1 MAKAT
6 IPTNPDPSERI
17 QGIREEPPPNV
28 PVDSEAI
35 KKRINENLE
44 LILAS
49 ADSELLSSLDIV
61 LLQLV
66 RAQGFGITED
76 GRKHLEGGA
85 A

>member
-1 MAKAT
+1 MADQ
-6 IPTNPDPSERI
+6 ILSNNPVPPERI
-17 QGIREEPPPNV
+17 PCIHKLPQ
-28 PVDSEAI
+28 VDSEAI

>member
-1 MAKAT
+1 MADQ
-6 IPTNPDPSERI
+6 ILSNNPVPPERI
-17 QGIREEPPPNV
+17 PCIREEPPPNV

>member
-1 MAKAT
+1 MADQILSKS
-6 IPTNPDPSERI
+6 PDPSERI
-17 QGIREEPPPNV
+17 PCIHKLPKGG
-28 PVDSEAI
+28 SEAI
-35 KKRINENLE
+35 KKRINENVE

-49 ADSELLSSLDIV
+49 ADLELLSSLDIV

-66 RAQGFGITED
+66 RVQGFGITED

>member
-1 MAKAT
+1 MADQILSNNPVPPGQ
-6 IPTNPDPSERI
+6 IPCIPKLP
-17 QGIREEPPPNV
+17 QGG
-28 PVDSEAI
+28 SEAI

-49 ADSELLSSLDIV
+49 ADLELLSSLDIV

-66 RAQGFGITED
+66 RVQGFGITED

-85 A
+85 E

>member
-35 KKRINENLE
+35 KQRINENVE

-49 ADSELLSSLDIV
+49 AD
-61 LLQLV
+61 
-66 RAQGFGITED
+66 
-76 GRKHLEGGA
+76 
-85 A
+85 

>member
-1 MAKAT
+1 MADQILSKS
-6 IPTNPDPSERI
+6 PDPSERI
-17 QGIREEPPPNV
+17 PCIHKLPQGG
-28 PVDSEAI
+28 SEAI
-35 KKRINENLE
+35 KKRIKQNIE

-49 ADSELLSSLDIV
+49 ADSKLVSSLDIV

-66 RAQGFGITED
+66 QAQGFGITED